1 MAQNITFRTALF
13 GGYNREDV
21 EEYIKGLEHEM
32 ESIKL
37 LHQKEKL
44 ELIRRADESES
55 ELVLVKS
62 ELEAAKKKSVGRDVQ
77 EEGES
82 KAEEPVPVRE
92 DVQEAGEEDL
102 EALKILEEEMQKDL
116 NTKEDDKGDA
126 DLVLLQAECERL
138 KKENG
143 RLREQ
148 LENKDDLFDYDTV
161 IKIMEEARTN
171 AELIEKEAKERAE
184 QMIEEAKG
192 RALEEEDHQ
201 RHLIASRVNAQL
213 EEKGIQLMAAKYK
226 IEQYINEISN
236 TQQGLYLLN
245 TRMEKMVKDMPV
257 RLDDYWE
264 GEDFRQLEEKEEE
277 TTETE

>member
-62 ELEAAKKKSVGRDVQ
+62 ELEAAKRKSVGRDVQ
-77 EEGES
+77 EEDGS
-82 KAEEPVPVRE
+82 RAEAPAQA
-92 DVQEAGEEDL
+92 DAQEAGEEDL

-116 NTKEDDKGDA
+116 STREDDKRDA
-126 DLVLLQAECERL
+126 DLVLLQAECEQL

-161 IKIMEEARTN
+161 IKIMEEARSN

-236 TQQGLYLLN
+236 TQKGLYLLN

>member
-62 ELEAAKKKSVGRDVQ
+62 ELEAAKRKSVGRDVQ
-77 EEGES
+77 EEDGS
-82 KAEEPVPVRE
+82 RAEAPAQE
-92 DVQEAGEEDL
+92 DAQEAGEEDL

-116 NTKEDDKGDA
+116 STREDDKGDA
-126 DLVLLQAECERL
+126 DLVLLQAECEQL

-161 IKIMEEARTN
+161 IKIMEEARSN

-192 RALEEEDHQ
+192 RALEEEEHQ

>member
-62 ELEAAKKKSVGRDVQ
+62 ELEAAKRKSVGRDVQ
-77 EEGES
+77 EEDGS
-82 KAEEPVPVRE
+82 RAEAPAQE
-92 DVQEAGEEDL
+92 DAQEAGEEDL

-116 NTKEDDKGDA
+116 STREDDKRDA
-126 DLVLLQAECERL
+126 DLVLLQAECEQL

-161 IKIMEEARTN
+161 IKIMEEARSN

-236 TQQGLYLLN
+236 TQKGLYLLN

-257 RLDDYWE
+257 SPLSAFLLDMS
-264 GEDFRQLEEKEEE
+264 
-277 TTETE
+277 

>member
-62 ELEAAKKKSVGRDVQ
+62 ELEAAKRKSVGRDVQ
-77 EEGES
+77 EEDGS
-82 KAEEPVPVRE
+82 RAEAPAQE
-92 DVQEAGEEDL
+92 DAQEAGEEDL

-116 NTKEDDKGDA
+116 STREDDKRDA
-126 DLVLLQAECERL
+126 DLVLLQAECEQL

-184 QMIEEAKG
+184 QM
-192 RALEEEDHQ
+192 
-201 RHLIASRVNAQL
+201 S
-213 EEKGIQLMAAKYK
+213 
-226 IEQYINEISN
+226 
-236 TQQGLYLLN
+236 
-245 TRMEKMVKDMPV
+245 
-257 RLDDYWE
+257 E
-264 GEDFRQLEEKEEE
+264 GK
-277 TTETE
+277 

>member
-62 ELEAAKKKSVGRDVQ
+62 ELEAAKRKSVGRDVQ
-77 EEGES
+77 EEDGS
-82 KAEEPVPVRE
+82 RAEAPAQE
-92 DVQEAGEEDL
+92 DAQEAGEEDL

-116 NTKEDDKGDA
+116 STREDDKRDA
-126 DLVLLQAECERL
+126 DLVLLQAECEQL

-161 IKIMEEARTN
+161 IKIMEEARSN

-192 RALEEEDHQ
+192 RALEEEEHQ

-277 TTETE
+277 TTETEK